1 MSDVKARVTT
11 SSGQLIGYFVDFKVV
26 CLCGNDYEI
35 RGTFVDEFGRTYE
48 KIEFNPQVLP
58 YNVDLS
64 QSRDSNVKVLSQG
77 YVQRGR
83 QPVVM
88 TFSKLN

>member
-1 MSDVKARVTT
+1 MGDVKARVTT

-26 CLCGNDYEI
+26 CLCGSDYEI
-35 RGTFVDEFGRTYE
+35 RGTFVDEFGKAYE

-58 YNVDLS
+58 YTVDLS
-64 QSRDSNVKVLSQG
+64 QAKESDAKVLGQG